1 MSKTLCFPFNNVS
14 GGSLLGDASNV
25 LSLTWLK
32 LIIGNGEG
40 VLEKKNQNLKLN
52 EGFEGAMASLCN

>member
-1 MSKTLCFPFNNVS
+1 
-14 GGSLLGDASNV
+14 
-25 LSLTWLK
+25 
-32 LIIGNGEG
+32 